1 MSPTFLKGY
10 KQSLGLKDLPTI
22 TKKLNVSSILS
33 TFLGNY
39 KSNKKEEKKEEGGK
53 IKTSTLTVLAKSFGG
68 SFALAALL
76 RLLNDILLYMTPLV
90 FRKIVRAIE
99 DGEEAWKGYM
109 WCGFL
114 LLTATTQ
121 ITISNHYFRQ

>member
-53 IKTSTLTVLAKSFGG
+53 TKTSTLTVLAKSFGG
-68 SFALAALL
+68 SFAFAALL
-76 RLLNDILLYMTPLV
+76 RLLNDILLYMTPHYSPLFNMILV
-90 FRKIVRAIE
+90 NK
-99 DGEEAWKGYM
+99 GEMINESIINCEM
-109 WCGFL
+109 
-114 LLTATTQ
+114 
-121 ITISNHYFRQ
+121 